1 MIVLDTTD
9 FNKTLQ
15 RYMELSGKFY
25 VDETNRRA
33 ANICMRAMAERNT
46 KRADTDDI
54 RKSLKA
60 EEVIQSSYVFTNK
73 KGKEVVKF
81 RKSPK
86 LMYSGKKEA
95 FQIATWRIRR
105 GKNKGFYQTFPRS
118 LAGPGRG
125 HKGRS
130 GSASMFYNKL
140 VKTSMSSSGYIAAGW
155 IPAYN
160 LFKSFLTKGPMAA
173 ELKAVSKG
181 LEKRFSVLKGSANFG
196 GGALAVIG
204 KCRAIFGNA
213 ADGAD
218 KPKSGAWHGLQM
230 AMDEE
235 EADMKVY
242 IERKNQEI
250 ADKLKG

>member
-1 MIVLDTTD
+1 VIVLDASE

-15 RYMELSGKFY
+15 KYMGLSGRFY

-33 ANICMRAMAERNT
+33 ANICLRAMAKT
-46 KRADTDDI
+46 KGADIEAI

-60 EEVIQSSYVFTNK
+60 DEVIESSYVSVSK
-73 KGKEVVKF
+73 KGKETVRL
-81 RKSPK
+81 RKNPK
-86 LMYSGKKEA
+86 LMYMGKKEA
-95 FQIATWRIRR
+95 FKIATWRIRR
-105 GKNKGFYQTFPRS
+105 GKNKGFYQDFPRS

-130 GSASMFYNKL
+130 GSASIFYNKL
-140 VKTSMSSSGYIAAGW
+140 VKTSRSASGYIAAGW

-160 LFKSFLTKGPMAA
+160 FFRSLGLKGKEPQEAKKASKSLM
-173 ELKAVSKG
+173 
-181 LEKRFSVLKGSANFG
+181 KRFSVLKGSAHFG
-196 GGALAVIG
+196 GGVAATIG
-204 KCRAIFGNA
+204 KCRAIFGNS

-218 KPKSGAWHGLQM
+218 TARAGGWMGLQS
-230 AMDEE
+230 AMNDE

-242 IERKNQEI
+242 IERKNQQI

>member
-15 RYMELSGKFY
+15 KYMELSGRFY

-33 ANICMRAMAERNT
+33 ANICLRAMAKT
-46 KRADTDDI
+46 KGADIEAI

-60 EEVIQSSYVFTNK
+60 DEVIESSYVSVSK
-73 KGKEVVKF
+73 KGKETVRL
-81 RKSPK
+81 RKNPK
-86 LMYSGKKEA
+86 LMYMGKKEA
-95 FQIATWRIRR
+95 FKIATWRIRR
-105 GKNKGFYQTFPRS
+105 GKNKGFYQDFPRS

-130 GSASMFYNKL
+130 GSASIFYNKL
-140 VKTSMSSSGYIAAGW
+140 VKTSRSASGYIAAGW

-160 LFKSFLTKGPMAA
+160 FFRSLGLKGKEPQEAKKASKSLM
-173 ELKAVSKG
+173 
-181 LEKRFSVLKGSANFG
+181 KRFSVLKGSAHFG
-196 GGALAVIG
+196 GGVAATIG
-204 KCRAIFGNA
+204 KCRAIFGNS

-218 KPKSGAWHGLQM
+218 TARAGGWMGLQS
-230 AMDEE
+230 AMNDE

-242 IERKNQEI
+242 IERKNQQI

>member
-1 MIVLDTTD
+1 MIVLDTKD

-15 RYMELSGKFY
+15 RYMELSGRFY

-33 ANICMRAMAERNT
+33 ANICLRAMAKT
-46 KRADTDDI
+46 KGADIEAI

-60 EEVIQSSYVFTNK
+60 DEVIESSYVSVSK
-73 KGKEVVKF
+73 KGKESVRL
-81 RKSPK
+81 RKNPK
-86 LMYSGKKEA
+86 AMYMGKKEA

-105 GKNKGFYQTFPRS
+105 GKNKGFYQSFPRS

-125 HKGRS
+125 NKGRS

-140 VKTSMSSSGYIAAGW
+140 VKTSRSASGYIAAGW

-160 LFKSFLTKGPMAA
+160 FFKSLGVKGP
-173 ELKAVSKG
+173 EPTETKKASKS
-181 LEKRFSVLKGSANFG
+181 LMKRFSILKGSANFG
-196 GGALAVIG
+196 GGVAATIG
-204 KCRAIFGNA
+204 KCRAVFGNS

-218 KPKSGAWHGLQM
+218 IVKTGAWSGLQS
-230 AMDEE
+230 AMNDE

-250 ADKLKG
+250 ADKLKR

>member
-1 MIVLDTTD
+1 VIVLDASE

-15 RYMELSGKFY
+15 KYMELSGRFY

-33 ANICMRAMAERNT
+33 ANICLRAMAKT
-46 KRADTDDI
+46 KGADIEAI

-60 EEVIQSSYVFTNK
+60 DEVIESSYVSVSK
-73 KGKEVVKF
+73 KGKETVRL
-81 RKSPK
+81 RKNPK
-86 LMYSGKKEA
+86 LMYMGKKEA
-95 FQIATWRIRR
+95 FKIATWRIRR
-105 GKNKGFYQTFPRS
+105 GKNKGFYQDFPRS

-130 GSASMFYNKL
+130 GSASIFYNKL
-140 VKTSMSSSGYIAAGW
+140 VKTSRSASGYIAAGW

-160 LFKSFLTKGPMAA
+160 FFRSLGLKGKEPQEAKKASKSLM
-173 ELKAVSKG
+173 
-181 LEKRFSVLKGSANFG
+181 KRFSVLKGSAHFG
-196 GGALAVIG
+196 GGVAATIG
-204 KCRAIFGNA
+204 KCRAIFGNS

-218 KPKSGAWHGLQM
+218 TARAGGWMGLQS
-230 AMDEE
+230 AMNDE

-242 IERKNQEI
+242 IERKNQQI

>member
-15 RYMELSGKFY
+15 RYMELSGRFY

-33 ANICMRAMAERNT
+33 ANICLRAMAKT
-46 KRADTDDI
+46 KGADIEAI

-60 EEVIQSSYVFTNK
+60 DEVIESSYVSVSK
-73 KGKEVVKF
+73 KGKESVRL
-81 RKSPK
+81 RKNPK
-86 LMYSGKKEA
+86 VMYMGKKEA

-105 GKNKGFYQTFPRS
+105 GKNKGFYQSFPRS

-125 HKGRS
+125 NKGRS

-140 VKTSMSSSGYIAAGW
+140 VKTSRSASGYIAAGW

-160 LFKSFLTKGPMAA
+160 FFKSLGVKGP
-173 ELKAVSKG
+173 EPTETKKASKS
-181 LEKRFSVLKGSANFG
+181 LMKRFSILKGSANFG
-196 GGALAVIG
+196 GGVAATIG
-204 KCRAIFGNA
+204 KCRAVFGNS

-218 KPKSGAWHGLQM
+218 IVKTGAWRGLQS
-230 AMDEE
+230 AMNDE

-250 ADKLKG
+250 ADKLKR

>member
-33 ANICMRAMAERNT
+33 SNICLRAMAKT
-46 KRADTDDI
+46 KRADIEDI
-54 RKSLKA
+54 AKSLKA
-60 EEVIQSSYVFTNK
+60 NASYEATYVSTSK
-73 KGKEVVKF
+73 KGKETIRVRRGKPSIF
-81 RKSPK
+81 Y
-86 LMYSGKKEA
+86 MGKKEA
-95 FQIATWRIRR
+95 LKIATWRIRR

-130 GSASMFYNKL
+130 GSASLFYNKL
-140 VKTSMSSSGYIAAGW
+140 VKTSRSASGYIAAGW

-160 LFKSFLTKGPMAA
+160 FFRSLGIKGPEPKEAK
-173 ELKAVSKG
+173 KASKS
-181 LEKRFSVLKGSANFG
+181 LMKRFTILKGSANFG
-196 GGALAVIG
+196 GGVAATIG
-204 KCRAIFGNA
+204 KCRAVFGNS
-213 ADGAD
+213 ADGANT
-218 KPKSGAWHGLQM
+218 GRAGGWMGLQS
-230 AMDEE
+230 AMNDE

-242 IERKNQEI
+242 IERENQKI
-250 ADKLKG
+250 ADKLKR

>member
-1 MIVLDTTD
+1 MIVLDAKD

-15 RYMELSGKFY
+15 RYMELSGRFY

-33 ANICMRAMAERNT
+33 ANICLRAMAKT
-46 KRADTDDI
+46 KGADIEAI

-60 EEVIQSSYVFTNK
+60 DEVIESSYVSVSK
-73 KGKEVVKF
+73 KGKESVRL
-81 RKSPK
+81 RKNPK
-86 LMYSGKKEA
+86 LMYMGKSEA
-95 FQIATWRIRR
+95 FKIATWRIRR
-105 GKNKGFYQTFPRS
+105 GKNKGFYQSFPRS

-125 HKGRS
+125 NKGRS
-130 GSASMFYNKL
+130 GSASIFYNKL
-140 VKTSMSSSGYIAAGW
+140 VKTSRSASGYIAAGW

-160 LFKSFLTKGPMAA
+160 FFKSLGVKGPEPTEAK
-173 ELKAVSKG
+173 KASKS
-181 LEKRFSVLKGSANFG
+181 LMKRFSILKGSANFG
-196 GGALAVIG
+196 GGVAATIG
-204 KCRAIFGNA
+204 KCRAVFGNS

-218 KPKSGAWHGLQM
+218 VVKTGAWRGLQS
-230 AMDEE
+230 AMNDE

>member
-15 RYMELSGKFY
+15 RYMELSGRFY

-33 ANICMRAMAERNT
+33 ANICLRAMAKT
-46 KRADTDDI
+46 KGADIEAI

-60 EEVIQSSYVFTNK
+60 DEVIESSYVSVSK
-73 KGKEVVKF
+73 KGKESVRL
-81 RKSPK
+81 RKNPK
-86 LMYSGKKEA
+86 LMYMGKSEA
-95 FQIATWRIRR
+95 FKIATWRIRR
-105 GKNKGFYQTFPRS
+105 GKNKGFYQSFPRS

-125 HKGRS
+125 NKGRS

-140 VKTSMSSSGYIAAGW
+140 VKTSRSASGYIAAGW

-160 LFKSFLTKGPMAA
+160 FFKSLGVKGP
-173 ELKAVSKG
+173 EPTETKKASKS
-181 LEKRFSVLKGSANFG
+181 LMKRFATLKGSAHFG
-196 GGALAVIG
+196 GGVAATIG
-204 KCRAIFGNA
+204 KCRAIFGNS

-218 KPKSGAWHGLQM
+218 IVKTGAWRGLQS
-230 AMDEE
+230 AMNDE